1 MKSRTKSP
9 KDMFLIGINPIVKFL
24 IISDILV
31 VGATAMMAPLF
42 ALYVENFISD
52 GSAIVVSMAMGVFLI
67 ARSLLQIPIATFID
81 KVKGEKDD
89 FILMF
94 VFSVLMSLTP
104 LLYLVIDTP
113 LQLYLVQAL
122 LGLFTA
128 ITYPSYMA
136 IFTRHVDK
144 NKEGTEWGI
153 YYTMIDLGSA
163 ALAVMGGYVVE
174 DFGFT
179 HLIWLIVLVSMIG
192 SLLLSPIKYYI
203 FKK

>member
-1 MKSRTKSP
+1 MKSRTSNT
-9 KDMFLIGINPIVKFL
+9 KDLFLLGINPVVKFL

-31 VGATAMMAPLF
+31 VGATAMLAPLF
-42 ALYVENFISD
+42 ALYIESFIQD
-52 GSAIVVSMAMGVFLI
+52 GSAIVVSVSMGVFLI
-67 ARSLLQIPIATFID
+67 SRSLLQIPIATFID

-94 VFSVLMSLTP
+94 IFSILMSLTP
-104 LLYLVIDTP
+104 LLYLIISTP
-113 LQLYLVQAL
+113 MQLYFVQAI

-163 ALAVMGGYVVE
+163 ALAVIGGYLVE
-174 DFGFT
+174 DFGFNT
-179 HLIWLIVLVSMIG
+179 LIWSVVFISMLG
-192 SLLLSPIKYYI
+192 SLFLGPIKYYLY
-203 FKK
+203 KK